1 MNIIISRYI
10 IALLLISFINLYLFS
25 IFFCYNHAKNMF
37 VKVKSEKQSDEFIYN
52 LSNNSENSKT
62 LLPKENGQESLES
75 FHDERHERHMSYGLD
90 FELEY
95 DSGNIKRT
103 REVRSDPGER
113 SLESDC
119 ETSMMLP
126 IIDTNKKLSQGILMI
141 ETSGK
146 NMKMRKL
153 IFNTYALGRSYLTA
167 RQACSVESAAKR

>member
-1 MNIIISRYI
+1 MNKIMSRDI
-10 IALLLISFINLYLFS
+10 VALLLISCINLYFFS
-25 IFFCYNHAKNMF
+25 IFFFYNHAKNMH
-37 VKVKSEKQSDEFIYN
+37 VKVMSEKQSDEFNIIYN

-113 SLESDC
+113 SLDSDC
-119 ETSMMLP
+119 EASMILP
-126 IIDTNKKLSQGILMI
+126 LIDKNKKLSQGVLMI
-141 ETSGK
+141 ETSGE
-146 NMKMRKL
+146 NMRMSLTRKL
-153 IFNTYALGRSYLTA
+153 IKCIRSIIPYSKTSMLN
-167 RQACSVESAAKR
+167 RISC